1 MSSPHSAAPHS
12 ADLPAPSAESARLAA
27 TADSAVAATEAATA
41 AADAATDAIVVQ
53 DMVRWLERAVIG
65 LNLCPFAKGVHTK
78 GQIHYAVSAA
88 TDGREL
94 LQDLQRE
101 LEALAEASPE
111 KRDTTLLIAPRCM
124 EDFLDFNDFL
134 ELADEML
141 DVLDLGGIL
150 QIASFHPQFQFDGTE
165 VDDITNATNRAPY
178 PTLHLIREESL
189 DAAVEAFPEAEM
201 IYERN
206 MEVLRELGAAGWQA
220 LDVGARCPHHPKP
233 TEEGA

>member
-1 MSSPHSAAPHS
+1 MSSSTTAASAAPYS
-12 ADLPAPSAESARLAA
+12 ADLPAPSARLD
-27 TADSAVAATEAATA
+27 TPTA

-150 QIASFHPQFQFDGTE
+150 QIASFHPQFQFDGTA

-206 MEVLRELGAAGWQA
+206 MEVLRELGAVGWQA